1 VIAQRTLDADIV
13 VIGTGFAGI
22 GMAIALKKAGIE
34 DFVVLERARDL
45 GGTWRDNDYP
55 GCACDIPSMLY
66 SFSFERNDRWSRIYP
81 PQGEIWEYLRRCV
94 ERHRIGP
101 HIRFD
106 TDVRGAEYD
115 DASATWTVRTQHG
128 ELRTRVIVSGMGPL
142 NRANVP
148 DIPGL
153 QSFAGTVFHSSAWNH
168 GYDLRGKNVGVIG
181 TGASSI
187 QFVPEIAPV
196 AGRLHVF
203 QRTPPWVIPKPDR
216 VVGPLGRTL
225 RRFPPYAWA
234 VRKLIYW
241 LLEVR
246 AYGFT
251 VDPKRLELAERLS
264 LHHLARQVPGA
275 ELRAKL
281 TPAYR
286 LGCKR
291 VLLSSDYYPALQRP
305 NVELVTSEIREVQ
318 PGGVVTA
325 DGVVRPLDALVFGTG
340 FHAADGVAPMSIVGR
355 GGVTLDDAWRDG
367 ARAYLGISVA
377 GFPNLFLLIGPNTGL
392 GHNSMVFMIEAQIRY
407 VMSALAH
414 MRRARVP
421 ALDVRRE
428 VQAGFNAALQRR
440 MARTVWA
447 SGCTSWY
454 LDRSGRNTTLWPGF
468 TFVYRFLTRR
478 LDPRKYERA

>member
-216 VVGPLGRTL
+216 AVGALGRTL

-340 FHAADGVAPMSIVGR
+340 FHAADSVAPMSIVGR

>member
-1 VIAQRTLDADIV
+1 
-13 VIGTGFAGI
+13 
-22 GMAIALKKAGIE
+22 
-34 DFVVLERARDL
+34 
-45 GGTWRDNDYP
+45 
-55 GCACDIPSMLY
+55 MLY

-241 LLEVR
+241 ILEVR

>member
-216 VVGPLGRTL
+216 AVGALGRTL

-241 LLEVR
+241 ILEVR

-340 FHAADGVAPMSIVGR
+340 FHAADSVAPMSIVGR

>member
-1 VIAQRTLDADIV
+1 MIAQRTLDADIV

-216 VVGPLGRTL
+216 AVGALGRTL

-241 LLEVR
+241 ILEVR

-340 FHAADGVAPMSIVGR
+340 FHAADSVAPMSIVGR

>member
-1 VIAQRTLDADIV
+1 MIAQRTLDADIV

-168 GYDLRGKNVGVIG
+168 DYDLRGKNVGVIG

-216 VVGPLGRTL
+216 AVGALGRTL

-241 LLEVR
+241 ILEVR

-340 FHAADGVAPMSIVGR
+340 FHAADSVAPMSIVGR